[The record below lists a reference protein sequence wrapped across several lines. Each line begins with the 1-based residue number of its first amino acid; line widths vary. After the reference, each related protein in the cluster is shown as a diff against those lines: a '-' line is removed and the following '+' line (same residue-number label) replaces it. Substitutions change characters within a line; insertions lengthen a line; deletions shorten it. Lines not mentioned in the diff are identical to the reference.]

1 LKKVHVEWDKTFL
14 DSLHGF
20 PTVDTGAK
28 GHEGEDAFSYPHLR
42 THGSITT
49 LQLWVAWIFK
59 RVGSKVRTVSMATKK
74 KRSVYSPAKILKGL
88 VIHGCFVD

>member
-1 LKKVHVEWDKTFL
+1 MKKVHVEWDKTFL

-20 PTVDTGAK
+20 PTVDTSAK

-42 THGSITT
+42 M
-49 LQLWVAWIFK
+49 QLWVAWIFK

-74 KRSVYSPAKILKGL
+74 KRSVYSQAKILKGL